1 MRKYFPPACDDVRSS
16 LKEIMAWQFEAMVN
30 VVAMLRSLARG
41 VGSSLKKKKKKETL
55 NEDLIG

>member
-1 MRKYFPPACDDVRSS
+1 MRSS
-16 LKEIMAWQFEAMVN
+16 LKEIIAWQFEAMVN